1 MNKHKP
7 QRLFSDCI
15 WIVANYSAPQFLLT
29 QFHYED
35 NVTMALTT
43 DGKTLSP
50 AFQSIY
56 ERGAADLT
64 TDEEKSKWALFLS
77 FYDTLQQKPEN
88 KSEALAFAAAK
99 LAERYTAGETDFYGV
114 DLSMMIRELG
124 QLSVAVTTASED
136 ELKQAGA

>member
-1 MNKHKP
+1 MDNLKP
-7 QRLFSDCI
+7 KRLFSDI
-15 WIVANYSAPQFLLT
+15 AWVVRMRALQSIYLQHFQYPE
-29 QFHYED
+29 H
-35 NVTMALTT
+35 TMALTT

-50 AFQSIY
+50 AFQAIY
-56 ERGAADLT
+56 NAGAADLT

-88 KSEALAFAAAK
+88 KSDALAFAAAK

-124 QLSVAVTTASED
+124 QLSVEVTTASED